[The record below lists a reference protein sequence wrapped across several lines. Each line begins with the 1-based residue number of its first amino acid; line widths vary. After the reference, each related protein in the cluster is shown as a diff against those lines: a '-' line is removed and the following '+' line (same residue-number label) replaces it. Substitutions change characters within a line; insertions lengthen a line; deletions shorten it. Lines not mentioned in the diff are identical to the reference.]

1 MYLEQKKKNQT
12 KQTNKQTDKKTNT
25 TYKYILLS

>member
-1 MYLEQKKKNQT
+1 MYLEQKKNQT
-12 KQTNKQTDKKTNT
+12 KQTNKQTDKKNNT